1 MKFHQYS
8 VVAFYSLSAR
18 EVATG
23 RFGKQR
29 IKAAGCQYAINL
41 FSFATLGFINITEE
55 EPGDQS

>member
-1 MKFHQYS
+1 M
-8 VVAFYSLSAR
+8 AFYSLSAR

-23 RFGKQR
+23 RFGKQG

-41 FSFATLGFINITEE
+41 FSFATLGFMNITEE